1 MDHAAVLDL
10 FDRSM
15 RRGAVADAPGA
26 RVEHAGNVVRQVGV
40 DAAAGA
46 WEGVLW
52 SDLDASTA
60 DADIAAQ
67 TAYAAALGREFE
79 WKVYSHDRPR
89 DLSDRLRAVGFVPE
103 PPETLMVAETA
114 ALSAADEPP
123 AGVRLR
129 AVADEADIA
138 ALADVHD
145 EAFGGA
151 LPPRLRLRLHAQLGA
166 GAGAGAKAGAGAGA
180 PAAGGTRTVAVLA
193 LADGRAV
200 SAARME
206 LVAGAPFAGL
216 WGGGTAPEW
225 RGRGIYRALVAY
237 RASRAAALGHRYV
250 YADASDLS
258 RPILARLGFSPLS
271 ITTPH
276 VLRPV
281 GKDYPE

>member
-10 FDRSM
+10 FDRTM

-114 ALSAADEPP
+114 VLSAADEPP

-145 EAFGGA
+145 EAFGGS

-166 GAGAGAKAGAGAGA
+166 GA
-180 PAAGGTRTVAVLA
+180 PAAGGTTTVAVLA
-193 LADGRAV
+193 LANGRAV

-237 RASRAAALGHRYV
+237 RAARAAALGHRYV